1 MFKHILLPTDGSEF
15 SDKAVTVAIEVAKAL
30 GAKITAL
37 HVVGAYHPVL
47 PDEGVIVP
55 EITVLKKRF
64 EEEQAA
70 RAKKILGDVKEA
82 AQRAGVACDLVVA
95 TGDVPYEMIIDQATK
110 SNCDVIIMASHG
122 RRGLRGILLGS
133 ETQKVLIH
141 GKIPV
146 LVCR

>member
-1 MFKHILLPTDGSEF
+1 MYKHILLPTDGSKL
-15 SDKAVTVAIEVAKAL
+15 SDKAVTEAIEVARLL

-47 PDEGVIVP
+47 PDEGLIVP

-64 EEEQAA
+64 EEEEAA
-70 RAKKILGDVKEA
+70 RARKILGNVKAA

-95 TGDVPYEMIIDQATK
+95 TSDAPYEMIIGHAKK

-133 ETQKVLIH
+133 ETQKVLTH
-141 GKIPV
+141 SRIPV
-146 LVCR
+146 LVWR